1 MKKISLKTNILSTVF
16 CIGLAVSV
24 VPAQAALFDNF
35 PNTVYDYGI
44 TRQDAA
50 NAFNQIGGSQ
60 MHDTDYLKTR
70 YQDSQRENDYKTYED
85 QKNPGQSVIDNYNN
99 NGFGF
104 QQGTVE
110 ELNTNGVHVNNI
122 EVSPS
127 EILTKDEINKIIAP
141 LIGKN
146 VLIEDIQ
153 RVIDQINNMYAAKGF
168 VTARAFLPEQ
178 TVENGNIYISLTES
192 KIGNISVEENRWT
205 TDGYV
210 KRRMPEKEG
219 QLFDIVELEKDV
231 LDFNR
236 YNDGI
241 RLSAN
246 LKAGEKPGTTDIDL
260 IADESF
266 PIHLMGIMDNAGRT
280 TTGSLRG
287 GAMIYVDSLT
297 GHRDKL
303 TVGSYF
309 SKGAQS
315 PFADYNFPVNKSDGR
330 VGFMFS
336 STFADIIK
344 GNEFMR
350 SIGSNAYQY
359 SLYYS
364 QPLVRKPGF
373 ELKSYLAANY
383 KRSRTFTDYK
393 SGFPE
398 YDRLIKDYI
407 EKTDNV
413 TSIEGAL
420 QMRKDTKYGI
430 WYLNQDAYYAIPIL
444 NSDRDNHFF
453 KYSGSLVRLHDFS
466 HGVIGQLRSNYQ
478 IVPKNKA
485 IPYMDQMQTGGLVTV
500 RGYHEGLMIGKNGYF
515 VSGELMFPLLPREI
529 TSPRSGEK
537 VPFIGKF
544 VKGAIFADTAGIFPA
559 AKEDYYKGEY
569 FAASVGAGL
578 RVQLPLDLTARLY
591 WGFPLIR
598 NHHEAHSKMGR
609 FHFELTVSPN
619 IDALLASRS
628 TKARP
633 VPATPAP
640 QTTFQKNVEAEYVNN
655 YDDIRHY
662 DYFRD
667 GGGGSL

>member
-1 MKKISLKTNILSTVF
+1 MKKISMKTNILSAVF
-16 CIGLAVSV
+16 CIALAASIT
-24 VPAQAALFDNF
+24 PSSAALFDNF
-35 PNTVYDYGI
+35 PNTVIDQFGI
-44 TRQDAA
+44 SGGDAI
-50 NAFNQIGGSQ
+50 NAYTQGRGSQ
-60 MHDTDYLKTR
+60 MHDTDYLKDR
-70 YQDSQRENDYKTYED
+70 YSDERREGDYRTYES
-85 QKNPGQSVIDNYNN
+85 QKDPDFNNVIDNYNN
-99 NGFGF
+99 GLGL
-104 QQGTVE
+104 QQGSVE
-110 ELNTNGVHVNNI
+110 EMSNGVHVNNI

-127 EILTKDEINKIIAP
+127 EILSKDEINKIIQP

-146 VLIEDIQ
+146 CTIEEIQ
-153 RVIDQINNMYAAKGF
+153 KVIDQINNAYAAKGF

-178 TVENGNIYISLTES
+178 TVDNGNIYISLTES
-192 KIGNISVEENRWT
+192 KIGNITVQENKWT
-205 TDGYV
+205 KDGYV
-210 KRRMPEKEG
+210 TRRMPEKEG

-236 YNDGI
+236 YNEGI

-260 IADESF
+260 IADENF
-266 PIHLMGIMDNAGRT
+266 PFHIMGVMDNAGRS

-287 GAMIYVDSLT
+287 GAMLYADSLT

-303 TVGSYF
+303 SLGSYF

-315 PFADYNFPVNKSDGR
+315 PFADYNFPINKSDGR

-350 SIGSNAYQY
+350 SISSNAYQY

-364 QPLVRKPGF
+364 QPLIRKTGI

-383 KRSRTFTDYK
+383 KRSRTWTDFRT
-393 SGFPE
+393 GFPE
-398 YDRLIKDYI
+398 YDRLLRDYI
-407 EKTDNV
+407 NKTDNV

-420 QMRKDTKYGI
+420 QLRKDTKRGI
-430 WYLNQDAYYAIPIL
+430 WYLNQDVYYAIPIL

-466 HGVIGQLRSNYQ
+466 HGFIGQLRSNYQ
-478 IVPKNKA
+478 VVPKNKA

-529 TSPRSGEK
+529 TSPRTGEK
-537 VPFIGKF
+537 IPFIGKY
-544 VKGAIFADTAGIFPA
+544 VKGAVFADTAGIFPA
-559 AKEDYYKGEY
+559 AKEDYMQGDY
-569 FAASVGAGL
+569 FAASLGMGL

-598 NHHEAHSKMGR
+598 NHHEAASKMGR

-628 TKARP
+628 TKAQP
-633 VPATPAP
+633 VPAPP
-640 QTTFQKNVEAEYVNN
+640 QTTFQKHVEAEYVNN